1 MKLKGRGMKKVI
13 SALLV
18 ASSFMLLT
26 ACDAGTAAQIG
37 DTKISINTVQSR
49 IAEINAERK
58 KYDTSQMQLSVGEE
72 LNRTEVRF
80 LVISELFKKIAAQ
93 GGIKITQAMKDAKKA
108 SLLNGLGGTEQ
119 LNQALVSAQLA
130 PSDLD
135 LYIEAVLI
143 SEELT
148 KNAKAAG
155 VADSDV
161 GTAVQQLVLA
171 ATKKEKVKINPQYG
185 TWDPTQ
191 GDIAAFDSAGSAVK
205 VKTA

>member
-1 MKLKGRGMKKVI
+1 MKKVI

-26 ACDAGTAAQIG
+26 ACDAGTAAQVG

-49 IAEINAERK
+49 IAEINAERT

-80 LVISELFKKIAAQ
+80 LVISEIFKKLADKS
-93 GGIKITQAMKDAKKA
+93 GIKITQAMKDAKKA
-108 SLLNGLGGTEQ
+108 SILNSLGGTEQ
-119 LNQALVSAQLA
+119 LGQALVSAQMA

-143 SEELT
+143 SDELS
-148 KNAKAAG
+148 KNAVSAG
-155 VADSDV
+155 ISEADV
-161 GTAVQQLVLA
+161 GTAVQQLVKEL
-171 ATKKEKVKINPQYG
+171 TKTVKVKINPQYG
-185 TWDPTQ
+185 TWDPNQ
-191 GDIAAFDSAGSAVK
+191 ADLAAFDSAGTAVK

>member
-1 MKLKGRGMKKVI
+1 MKKVI

-49 IAEINAERK
+49 IGEINAERK
-58 KYDTSQMQLSVGEE
+58 KFDTSQMQLSVGEE

-80 LVISELFKKIAAQ
+80 LVISEIFKKLAEKS
-93 GGIKITQAMKDAKKA
+93 GIKITQAMKDAKKA
-108 SLLNGLGGTEQ
+108 SILNSLGGTEQ
-119 LNQALVSAQLA
+119 LGQALVSAQMA

-143 SEELT
+143 SDELS
-148 KNAKAAG
+148 KNA
-155 VADSDV
+155 VASGISEADV
-161 GTAVQQLVLA
+161 GTAVQQLVKEL
-171 ATKKEKVKINPQYG
+171 TKTETVKINPQYG
-185 TWDPTQ
+185 TWDPNQ
-191 GDIAAFDSAGSAVK
+191 ADLAAFDSAGTAVK

>member
-1 MKLKGRGMKKVI
+1 MKKVI

-49 IAEINAERK
+49 IAEINAERT

-80 LVISELFKKIAAQ
+80 LVISEIFKKLADKS
-93 GGIKITQAMKDAKKA
+93 GIKITQAMKDAKKA
-108 SLLNGLGGTEQ
+108 SILNSLGGSQQ
-119 LNQALVSAQLA
+119 LGQALVSAQMA

-143 SEELT
+143 SDELS
-148 KNAKAAG
+148 KNAVSSGIAEAE
-155 VADSDV
+155 V
-161 GTAVQQLVLA
+161 GTAVQQLVKEL
-171 ATKKEKVKINPQYG
+171 TKTEKVKINPQYG
-185 TWDPTQ
+185 TWDQ
-191 GDIAAFDSAGSAVK
+191 NQADLAAFDSAGTAVK

>member
-1 MKLKGRGMKKVI
+1 MKKVI

-49 IAEINAERK
+49 IGEINAERK
-58 KYDTSQMQLSVGEE
+58 KFDTSQMQLSVGEE

-80 LVISELFKKIAAQ
+80 LVISEIFKKLAVKS
-93 GGIKITQAMKDAKKA
+93 GIKITQGMKDAKKA
-108 SLLNGLGGTEQ
+108 DIFSALGGSDQ
-119 LNQALVSAQLA
+119 IGQALVSAQMA
-130 PSDLD
+130 PADFD

-143 SEELT
+143 SDQLS
-148 KNAKAAG
+148 KNAIAAG
-155 VADSDV
+155 VAESEV
-161 GTAVQQLVLA
+161 GNAVQQLVLA
-171 ATKKEKVKINPQYG
+171 LTKTEKVKINPQFGY
-185 TWDPTQ
+185 WDPN
-191 GDIAAFDSAGSAVK
+191 GADLVSFDSAGTAVK

>member
-1 MKLKGRGMKKVI
+1 MKKVI

-49 IAEINAERK
+49 IAEINAERT

-80 LVISELFKKIAAQ
+80 LVISEIFKKLAVKS
-93 GGIKITQAMKDAKKA
+93 GIKITQAMKDAKKA
-108 SLLNGLGGTEQ
+108 SILNSLGGTGN
-119 LNQALVSAQLA
+119 LSQALVSAQMA
-130 PSDLD
+130 PSDFD

-143 SEELT
+143 SNELS
-148 KNAKAAG
+148 KNLVASG
-155 VADSDV
+155 VAETEV
-161 GTAVQQLVLA
+161 GTAVQQLVKEL
-171 ATKKEKVKINPQYG
+171 TKTEKVRINPQYG
-185 TWDPTQ
+185 TWNPTQ
-191 GDIAAFDSAGSAVK
+191 ADLAAFDSAGTAVK

>member
-1 MKLKGRGMKKVI
+1 MKKVI

-37 DTKISINTVQSR
+37 DTKISVKTVQSR
-49 IAEINAERK
+49 IAEINAERT

-80 LVISELFKKIAAQ
+80 LVISEIFKKLADKS
-93 GGIKITQAMKDAKKA
+93 GIKITQAMKDAKKA
-108 SLLNGLGGTEQ
+108 SILNSLGGTQQ
-119 LNQALVSAQLA
+119 LGQALVSAQMA

-135 LYIEAVLI
+135 LYIKAVLI
-143 SEELT
+143 SDELSKNAVSSGISEAEVGTAIQQLVKELT
-148 KNAKAAG
+148 K
-155 VADSDV
+155 
-161 GTAVQQLVLA
+161 T
-171 ATKKEKVKINPQYG
+171 EKVKINPQYG
-185 TWDPTQ
+185 TWDPNQ
-191 GDIAAFDSAGSAVK
+191 ADLAAFDSAGTAVK

>member
-1 MKLKGRGMKKVI
+1 MKKVI

-49 IAEINAERK
+49 IAEINAERT

-80 LVISELFKKIAAQ
+80 LVISEIFKKLAEKS
-93 GGIKITQAMKDAKKA
+93 GIKITQAMKDAKKA
-108 SLLNGLGGTEQ
+108 SILNSLGGTEQ
-119 LNQALVSAQLA
+119 LGQALVSAQMA

-143 SEELT
+143 SDELS
-148 KNAKAAG
+148 KMAVASG
-155 VADSDV
+155 VAETEV
-161 GTAVQQLVLA
+161 GTAVQQLVKEL
-171 ATKKEKVKINPQYG
+171 TKTEKVKINPQYG
-185 TWDPTQ
+185 VWNPNQADL
-191 GDIAAFDSAGSAVK
+191 AAFDSAGTAVK

>member
-1 MKLKGRGMKKVI
+1 MKKVI

-37 DTKISINTVQSR
+37 DTKILVKTVQSR
-49 IAEINAERK
+49 IAEINAERT

-80 LVISELFKKIAAQ
+80 LVISEIFKKLADKS
-93 GGIKITQAMKDAKKA
+93 GIKITQAMKDAKKA
-108 SLLNGLGGTEQ
+108 SILNSLGGTQQ
-119 LNQALVSAQLA
+119 LGQALVSAQMA

-135 LYIEAVLI
+135 LYIKAVLI
-143 SEELT
+143 SDELSKNAVSSGISEAEVGTAIKQLVKELT
-148 KNAKAAG
+148 K
-155 VADSDV
+155 
-161 GTAVQQLVLA
+161 T
-171 ATKKEKVKINPQYG
+171 EKVKINPQYG
-185 TWDPTQ
+185 TWDPNQ
-191 GDIAAFDSAGSAVK
+191 ADLAAFDSAGTAVK

>member
-1 MKLKGRGMKKVI
+1 MKKVI

-37 DTKISINTVQSR
+37 DTKISVKTVQSR
-49 IAEINAERK
+49 IAEINAERT

-80 LVISELFKKIAAQ
+80 LVISVIFKKLADKS
-93 GGIKITQAMKDAKKA
+93 GIKITQAMKDAKKA
-108 SLLNGLGGTEQ
+108 SILNSLGGTQQ
-119 LNQALVSAQLA
+119 LGQALVSAQMA

-135 LYIEAVLI
+135 LYIKAVLI
-143 SEELT
+143 SDELSKNAVSSGISEAEVGTAIKQLVKELT
-148 KNAKAAG
+148 K
-155 VADSDV
+155 
-161 GTAVQQLVLA
+161 T
-171 ATKKEKVKINPQYG
+171 EKVKINPQYG
-185 TWDPTQ
+185 TWDPNQ
-191 GDIAAFDSAGSAVK
+191 ADLAAFDSAGTAVK

>member
-1 MKLKGRGMKKVI
+1 MKKVI

-49 IAEINAERK
+49 IAEINAERT

-80 LVISELFKKIAAQ
+80 LVISEIFKKLAEKS
-93 GGIKITQAMKDAKKA
+93 GIKITQAMKDAKKA
-108 SLLNGLGGTEQ
+108 SILNSLGGTEQ
-119 LNQALVSAQLA
+119 LGQALVSAQMA

-143 SEELT
+143 SDELS
-148 KNAKAAG
+148 KNA
-155 VADSDV
+155 VASGISEADV
-161 GTAVQQLVLA
+161 GTAVQQLVKEL
-171 ATKKEKVKINPQYG
+171 TKTETVKINPQYG
-185 TWDPTQ
+185 TWDPNQ
-191 GDIAAFDSAGSAVK
+191 ADLAAFDSAGTAVK

>member
-1 MKLKGRGMKKVI
+1 MKKVI

-49 IAEINAERK
+49 IAEINAERT

-80 LVISELFKKIAAQ
+80 LVISEIFKKLAEKS
-93 GGIKITQAMKDAKKA
+93 GIKITQAMKDAKKA
-108 SLLNGLGGTEQ
+108 SILNSLGGSQQ
-119 LNQALVSAQLA
+119 LGQALVSAQMA

-143 SEELT
+143 SDELS
-148 KNAKAAG
+148 KNAVSSGFAEAE
-155 VADSDV
+155 V
-161 GTAVQQLVLA
+161 GTAVQQLVKEL
-171 ATKKEKVKINPQYG
+171 TKTETVKINPQYG
-185 TWDPTQ
+185 TWDPNQ
-191 GDIAAFDSAGSAVK
+191 ADLAAFDSAGTAVK

>member
-1 MKLKGRGMKKVI
+1 MKKVI

-49 IAEINAERK
+49 IAEINAERT

-80 LVISELFKKIAAQ
+80 LVISEIFKKLAEKS
-93 GGIKITQAMKDAKKA
+93 GIKITQAMKDAKKA
-108 SLLNGLGGTEQ
+108 SILNSLGGSQQ
-119 LNQALVSAQLA
+119 LGQALVSAQMA

-143 SEELT
+143 SDELS
-148 KNAKAAG
+148 KNAVSSGIAEAE
-155 VADSDV
+155 V
-161 GTAVQQLVLA
+161 GTAVKQLVKEL
-171 ATKKEKVKINPQYG
+171 TKTEKVKINPQYG
-185 TWDPTQ
+185 TWDPNQ
-191 GDIAAFDSAGSAVK
+191 ADLAAFDSAGTAVK